1 MSSHNPYRH
10 HLRYIYIL
18 LAVIVCVA
26 ALIMLSDYRNGND
39 SSADEVFGDIVRGKR
54 SRGAGYYAAG
64 ERKVETFRF
73 DPNEADSSQLLRL
86 GLAPFQVRSI
96 YRFRAKGGVFS
107 TADDFRRVYRLT
119 NEQWER
125 LAPYI
130 VIGRKYQLVSV
141 PPRTYPKSD
150 SVYGNSRGRDSAD
163 IVRDSIRRTYPQKIS
178 GDETVDVNTAD
189 SAMLCRIPGIGKYYA
204 SRIVRYRNRLGGFV
218 SPQQLLEIEDF
229 PADALAWITVGPS
242 PVINRMDVNHLSER
256 KMMKHPYMGYYRA
269 SEIAAYRKVHGRL
282 DNIKALYGLQH
293 FSESDIQRLAPY
305 LEFR

>member
-1 MSSHNPYRH
+1 MSSHNPYGR

-26 ALIMLSDYRNGND
+26 ALIMLSDYRNGNKN
-39 SSADEVFGDIVRGKR
+39 SADEVFGDIVRGNKAP
-54 SRGAGYYAAG
+54 GAGYYATD
-64 ERKVETFRF
+64 ERKVETFSF

-107 TADDFRRVYRLT
+107 TPDDFRRVYRLT
-119 NEQWER
+119 NGQWER

-130 VIGRKYQLVSV
+130 VIGSKYQLVSV
-141 PPRTYPKSD
+141 PPK
-150 SVYGNSRGRDSAD
+150 RDSAG
-163 IVRDSIRRTYPQKIS
+163 IVRDSIRKTFPQKIK

-189 SAMLCRIPGIGKYYA
+189 SAMLCRIPGIGQYYA

-218 SPQQLLEIEDF
+218 SAEQLLEIEDF
-229 PADALAWITVGPS
+229 PADALAWITVSSVPS
-242 PVINRMDVNHLSER
+242 IQKLDVNHLSER

-269 SEIAAYRKVHGRL
+269 SEIAAYRRIHGRL
-282 DNIKALYGLQH
+282 ENIQALYGLQH

>member
-1 MSSHNPYRH
+1 MSSHNPYGR

-26 ALIMLSDYRNGND
+26 ALIMLSDYRNANKN
-39 SSADEVFGDIVRGKR
+39 SADEVFADIVKGNK
-54 SRGAGYYAAG
+54 SRRAGYYATG
-64 ERKVETFRF
+64 ERKLETFSF
-73 DPNEADSSQLLRL
+73 DPNEADSTQLLRL

-107 TADDFRRVYRLT
+107 TPDDFRRVYRLT
-119 NEQWER
+119 NGQWER

-130 VIGRKYQLVSV
+130 VIGRKYRLVSV
-141 PPRTYPKSD
+141 PPRSYTKSS
-150 SVYGNSRGRDSAD
+150 SVYGNISKRDSAG
-163 IVRDSIRRTYPQKIS
+163 IVRDSIRRTFQQKIN

-218 SPQQLLEIEDF
+218 SAEQLLEIEDF
-229 PADALAWITVGPS
+229 PADALAWITVSSAPA
-242 PVINRMDVNHLSER
+242 IQKLDVNHLSER

-269 SEIAAYRKVHGRL
+269 SEIAAYRRIHGRL
-282 DNIKALYGLQH
+282 DNIQALYGLQH

-305 LEFR
+305 IEFK

>member
-1 MSSHNPYRH
+1 MSSHNPYGR

-26 ALIMLSDYRNGND
+26 ALIMLSDYRNGNKH
-39 SSADEVFGDIVRGKR
+39 SADEVFGDIVRGNKTP
-54 SRGAGYYAAG
+54 GEGYYATD
-64 ERKVETFRF
+64 ERKVETFSF

-107 TADDFRRVYRLT
+107 TPDDFRRVYRLT
-119 NEQWER
+119 NGQWER

-141 PPRTYPKSD
+141 PPK
-150 SVYGNSRGRDSAD
+150 RDSAG
-163 IVRDSIRRTYPQKIS
+163 IVRDSIRRTFPQKIK
-178 GDETVDVNTAD
+178 GDETVDANTAD
-189 SAMLCRIPGIGKYYA
+189 SAMLCRIPGIGQYYA

-218 SPQQLLEIEDF
+218 SAEQLLEIEDF
-229 PADALAWITVGPS
+229 PADALAWITVSSVPS
-242 PVINRMDVNHLSER
+242 IKKLDVNHLSER

-269 SEIAAYRKVHGRL
+269 SEIAAYRRIHGRL
-282 DNIKALYGLQH
+282 DNIQALYGLQH